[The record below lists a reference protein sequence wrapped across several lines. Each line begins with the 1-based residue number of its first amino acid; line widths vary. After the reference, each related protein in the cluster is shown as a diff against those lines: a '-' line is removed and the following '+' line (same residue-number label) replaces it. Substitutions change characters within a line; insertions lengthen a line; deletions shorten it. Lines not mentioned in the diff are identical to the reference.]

1 MNIAKSLVVLATLVM
16 MITYPNTVTPQAD
29 RINILCTMEAFAGI
43 AEHIGGDYVNVSF
56 ILPEG
61 VSPHEYSLTP
71 GDLSKAQSADLIVFV
86 NSRFLSLEADL
97 KSKLPADKVYVD
109 FDDYQEF
116 GVSILPAPGIEQN
129 YHGYWLYPDNA
140 IAIAKAIFE
149 ALASIDPTHREIFE
163 ANLARFIDKVSN
175 LKDLMISVS
184 MERGLYGIGVLLAVP
199 AVAYVAYSFGFS
211 PKAMILK
218 APGSFVSGSELV
230 RIEEEIENGE
240 ISMALC
246 PESLKNA
253 KPGQIMEEIRRET
266 NVSVAYVRVF
276 SLHGLNDYIS
286 LLSYNLAVISNIG
299 LQNTS
304 SRFMTETY
312 IYLLIGFT
320 LATAVAI
327 LESIIIFRSVS
338 YTHLTLP
345 TTERV

>member
-1 MNIAKSLVVLATLVM
+1 MRRLIRYVLIIFIMSMVLANGGHVGLTGSFV
-16 MITYPNTVTPQAD
+16 
-29 RINILCTMEAFAGI
+29 INIVCTLEPYAGI
-43 AEHIGGDYVNVSF
+43 AEYIGGGLVNVSF
-56 ILPEG
+56 IIPEG
-61 VSPHEYSLTP
+61 ASPHEYSLSP
-71 GDLSKAQSADLIVFV
+71 SDLSKIEKADILIMV
-86 NSRFLSLEADL
+86 NSEFLSIE
-97 KSKLPADKVYVD
+97 SEIRESFSDKTYVD
-109 FDDYQEF
+109 FPDYEKYNIT
-116 GVSILPAPGIEQN
+116 ILPAPGIEQN

-327 LESIIIFRSVS
+327 LESIIIFRFRKKAEEIL
-338 YTHLTLP
+338 Y
-345 TTERV
+345 E